1 MVLHAAL
8 HRVPPACMSAENQAT
23 PSLIYYSNLS
33 CISFVNPSRP
43 PPFILC
49 CCLALMQCTW
59 SQHDPKW
66 LVPFF
71 KARTVPRASN
81 DRSCWPYFSVIVHF
95 LSLSLLYH
103 DRNSSQ
109 RWIELWYSDRNW
121 PVACLAWE
129 VARFAGRRCCVSIP
143 ITLEVARISIMIGI
157 HLRGW

>member
-1 MVLHAAL
+1 MGLCTCALHRPLVYVIPMSNYGFTL

-71 KARTVPRASN
+71 KARTVSRASN
-81 DRSCWPYFSVIVHF
+81 DRYCLSSYPFSLMFDRSKNGYTSHLKKVIKWPQF
-95 LSLSLLYH
+95 LK
-103 DRNSSQ
+103 NKF
-109 RWIELWYSDRNW
+109 N
-121 PVACLAWE
+121 
-129 VARFAGRRCCVSIP
+129 
-143 ITLEVARISIMIGI
+143 LEK
-157 HLRGW
+157 